1 MRAKSISDVELDIS
15 MFISF
20 ICGRNLI
27 LLEEE
32 EYRLMK
38 LMNVVAEEFRHG
50 AVSLQGD
57 VML

>member
-1 MRAKSISDVELDIS
+1 MRAKSISDIELDIS
-15 MFISF
+15 IFISV

-38 LMNVVAEEFRHG
+38 LMSVVAEELRHG
-50 AVSLQGD
+50 AVLSK
-57 VML
+57 VM